1 MSEPHGPIKIA
12 ANRQIVLPKALTDR
26 LHLQPGDMVY
36 ALQSDSEPYSLMI
49 VPVERVSEWIR
60 LGRAT
65 ETLKARDQPERMPDD
80 DQSLGN

>member
-36 ALQSDSEPYSLMI
+36 VLQSDSEPHSLVI

-60 LGRAT
+60 LGRAA
-65 ETLKARDQPERMPDD
+65 ESRQAADQAERMQNDGE
-80 DQSLGN
+80 SLSD

>member
-36 ALQSDSEPYSLMI
+36 VLQSESEPYGLVI

-65 ETLKARDQPERMPDD
+65 ERQQAVGQAERMQDD
-80 DQSLGN
+80 G

>member
-36 ALQSDSEPYSLMI
+36 ALQSDSEPRSLVI
-49 VPVERVSEWIR
+49 VPVERVSEWVR
-60 LGRAT
+60 LGREAEGQRAT
-65 ETLKARDQPERMPDD
+65 DQAERMPDD
-80 DQSLGN
+80 G

>member
-36 ALQSDSEPYSLMI
+36 ALQSDSEPHSLVI
-49 VPVERVSEWIR
+49 VPVERVSEWVR
-60 LGRAT
+60 LGREA
-65 ETLKARDQPERMPDD
+65 ERQDNAGQAERMDD
-80 DQSLGN
+80 GQSLGN